1 MGYNRVYEECYFDT
15 LPEEVKVK
23 LRYIVMNA
31 YEELGKDGAQE
42 VANSVE
48 ESRYYT
54 IEELGYKV
62 NAIARAKYR
71 VYRTENIKLEYK
83 RKILK
88 IMIEYREILKTNPD
102 RFKEKKEE
110 KKLIKAENKE
120 KFDITDGLSS
130 EQLKRKWKYNWK

>member
-1 MGYNRVYEECYFDT
+1 M
-15 LPEEVKVK
+15 KVK
-23 LRYIVMNA
+23 LRYIVKNA

-42 VANSVE
+42 VAKSVE

-71 VYRTENIKLEYK
+71 MYITENIKLEYK

-88 IMIEYREILKTNPD
+88 ILIEYREILKTNPD

-110 KKLIKAENKE
+110 KKEEKKLIKAKNKE